1 MHIKNFSGYLNE
13 SEDFFQ
19 TNEETKNSLN
29 EAVGV
34 ALLAGFAGT
43 FLVSGAYDWA
53 REFWSKNVVGSK
65 YKETGKTMKVV
76 TKLPNSL
83 HSGVVLNKEQKE
95 SGEVVTELRE
105 YKDRFGNLLYGYDHL
120 WSPDKFVDKSQYI
133 QKAKLYTALYTADD
147 LPALKKYLENSE
159 RYASQDKKIAAPA
172 PIEMIYKK

>member
-53 REFWSKNVVGSK
+53 REFWSKKCS
-65 YKETGKTMKVV
+65 
-76 TKLPNSL
+76 
-83 HSGVVLNKEQKE
+83 
-95 SGEVVTELRE
+95 
-105 YKDRFGNLLYGYDHL
+105 RF
-120 WSPDKFVDKSQYI
+120 
-133 QKAKLYTALYTADD
+133 
-147 LPALKKYLENSE
+147 
-159 RYASQDKKIAAPA
+159 
-172 PIEMIYKK
+172 